1 MGIKWI
7 SCSTPAFVTMQL
19 AFDVGSIRKILHQGV
34 SKGYWSV
41 DDLDVS
47 TESWKLNTLVDP
59 DVFPK
64 GYIGVQHQNLLRD
77 YQPEKPVAATK
88 PSNFTTTPVQSK
100 DITDDPF

>member
-1 MGIKWI
+1 
-7 SCSTPAFVTMQL
+7 MQK
-19 AFDVGSIRKILHQGV
+19 AFDVGSIRKILHHGV

-41 DDLDVS
+41 DDLDVK

-64 GYIGVQHQNLLRD
+64 GYIGVQFQNLLRD
-77 YQPEKPVAATK
+77 YHPEKPAAE
-88 PSNFTTTPVQSK
+88 PDPRDFTSLPVQSK